1 MHDYQAWEKYP
12 QHHLWFNKLWV
23 SQELG
28 YKCGPGGTAPKQ
40 SGWYII
46 RPIYN
51 LSGMGVGAKKVW
63 IEAGDLKAV
72 PAGYFWC
79 EWFEGTH
86 YSATYKWIWD
96 RDHYDGYWEIQSC
109 WEGYSNPAMLQQFRE
124 WKRSDYIPKVP
135 PHLNILADV
144 DILNVE
150 FKDQKVIEVHLRD
163 TPDPQHDHIIPTWMS
178 DQVNGK
184 VLSERNDK
192 LIKDGYV
199 WIASYDDADGQLTD
213 PRTGFWVK

>member
-1 MHDYQAWEKYP
+1 MHDYEAWEKYP
-12 QHHLWFNKLWV
+12 QHRLWFNKLWV
-23 SQELG
+23 SQKLR
-28 YKCGPGGTAPKQ
+28 YNCGPGGTAPEE
-40 SGWYII
+40 SGWFII

-63 IEAGDLKAV
+63 IEAGDLRAV

-86 YSATYKWIWD
+86 YSATYTFEHGNIPKWNLK
-96 RDHYDGYWEIQSC
+96 SC
-109 WEGYSNPAMLQQFRE
+109 WEGFSNPAMLQQFRE
-124 WKRSDYIPKVP
+124 WKRSSFTPEVP
-135 PHLNILADV
+135 RELNELSDV

-150 FKDQKVIEVHLRD
+150 FKDHKVIEVHLRD
-163 TPDPQHDHIIPTWMS
+163 TPDPNYDHIIPTWMS

-184 VLSERNDK
+184 MLSERNDK
-192 LIKDGYV
+192 LIKDGYT
-199 WIASYDDADGQLTD
+199 WIKDFDDADGQLSD